1 MNVKHKL
8 IFLSSAF
15 TCVVTGFL
23 IVMHFRHDPH
33 WPASRFGGTPG
44 ALALIPVC
52 LISYAVGCFY
62 VNRWLHPKV
71 FPGLRAA
78 IPRPTHDAYT
88 SSRKPLRTILYSGIA
103 SLISGTVLLIHFSQP
118 SGTDVPWEVNLGAL
132 LCIPIFLISMGFCV
146 HTVNR
151 WHRARQSVSST
162 SVD

>member
-1 MNVKHKL
+1 MDVKDKV
-8 IFLSSAF
+8 IFLSSGF
-15 TCVVTGFL
+15 TCVVTGFF

-33 WPASRFGGTPG
+33 WPDGRFGGTPG

-78 IPRPTHDAYT
+78 IPRPAHDAST
-88 SSRKPLRTILYSGIA
+88 QPGKLLRTILSSGLV
-103 SLISGTVLLIHFSQP
+103 SLLSGAILLIHFSQP
-118 SGTDVPWEVNLGAL
+118 SGTDVRPGVDLGAL
-132 LCIPIFLISMGFCV
+132 LCIPIFLLSMGFCV

-151 WHRARQSVSST
+151 WLRARHSE
-162 SVD
+162 